1 LYANFS
7 WEKWLKRFSPGASPT
22 QFPVSSA
29 YAESVIQTDHLG
41 HNRSW
46 QGGLPIVAE
55 GKVVGSV
62 GVSVRASAQDE
73 QCAQAGVNALGV
85 Q

>member
-1 LYANFS
+1 M
-7 WEKWLKRFSPGASPT
+7 
-22 QFPVSSA
+22 
-29 YAESVIQTDHLG
+29 
-41 HNRSW
+41 
-46 QGGLPIVAE
+46 AE